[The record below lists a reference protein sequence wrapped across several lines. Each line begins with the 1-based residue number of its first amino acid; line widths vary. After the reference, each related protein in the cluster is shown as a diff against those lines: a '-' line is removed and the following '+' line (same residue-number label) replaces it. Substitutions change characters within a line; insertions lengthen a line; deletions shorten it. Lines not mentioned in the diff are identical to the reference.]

1 MKQLK
6 LIKFFFVLA
15 MIFIAGI
22 FTYAQNLKGKI
33 IDEKGEGIP
42 GVAIQVVSLGIG
54 TVTDVDGKYSF
65 ALSAG
70 THIVIYSF
78 LGYGSIT
85 KTIIMGTADQILDV
99 DMSTSATILQELVIS
114 TGSRNSQRTI
124 IDAPVPVDILSAA
137 DLKSTGQVS
146 FDKALQYR
154 VPSFNTV
161 NTPVND
167 ATTLLDPYEIRNMG
181 PSRTLVLIDG
191 KRKNLSSLLYVQ
203 FSPGRGE
210 TGVDLSA
217 IPQDAIER
225 VEILRDGASAQYGS
239 DAIAGVM
246 NVILKSRSQSSSLN
260 VNVGTTTKKN
270 NGGLAGDT
278 GHGQSYGISLNSGYS
293 NDKKYLNYT
302 VGFKHEGS
310 VIRSGIVDVPT
321 EIATFGGS
329 PAQDALITSY
339 LKDYPTGNNVNGSGE
354 VTGANFLINGG
365 INFSEKGLLYVN
377 AAIVAKKVNSFANFR
392 TPYWRQDRGLLH
404 SSTDNG
410 GKNYI
415 TSATLAF
422 PEDPVAL
429 YKGYTGYVPTF
440 EGDLKDYNATI
451 GIKNTLG
458 AWKTDVSL
466 TTGGNTQTYT
476 VNNTVNRTL
485 GISSPTFFKPGGF
498 SFSHLVG
505 NIDLSRNLTDKI
517 SLSIGSEARNETY
530 KIIAGDD
537 ASVTGEGSNS
547 FPGINPV
554 NAATNSRFNIG
565 AYADLNFDITQDFL
579 ISGAFRTE
587 KYSDFGNASVW
598 KIASRYKLLDNKLV
612 FRGSVSTGFRAPT
625 LHQIYAQS
633 IQASFAGGTIVSSG
647 LFNNNSAQARLLG
660 IQKLKPEKSTNL
672 TLGVGLNPTRDLN
685 LTLDFYNI
693 SIKDRIVYSSSIS
706 TSDAS
711 TALYNILQ
719 KNGLVSVQF
728 FINGIKTNTSGLDFV
743 LSQRNL
749 NLGLGKLGISLAGNV
764 VLDNEIVGSPNEP
777 AAIKSA
783 GSSILNEQ
791 VKSLLTEGRPNY
803 KVILGFD
810 YSLGKWNFNLYN
822 TLFGPTAFRDLDN
835 GGSDMLNIKAE
846 FDPAVVSDLS
856 IGYRISDKV
865 SLTLNANNILN
876 VLPKWDL
883 VASPAE
889 SVVDKAASIKSANEI
904 LSNPGKKSLLRGF
917 LGFSGRYDILG
928 YNGSQFSQ
936 LGTILN
942 ANLSIKF

>member
-1 MKQLK
+1 MNQ
-6 LIKFFFVLA
+6 IKIFKHIVPT
-15 MIFIAGI
+15 MIILFCTVFSYG
-22 FTYAQNLKGKI
+22 QNLKGKVT
-33 IDEKGEGIP
+33 DQKGEGIP
-42 GVAIQVVSLGIG
+42 GVAIQIAGTSSG
-54 TVTDVDGKYSF
+54 TVSDIDGAYSLPLNGGSHVINYSYLGFGTISKTVVMGSTDQS
-65 ALSAG
+65 
-70 THIVIYSF
+70 
-78 LGYGSIT
+78 
-85 KTIIMGTADQILDV
+85 LDV
-99 DMSTSATILQELVIS
+99 DMSTSTTILQEVVIS
-114 TGSRNSQRTI
+114 TGSRNTQRTI
-124 IDAPVPVDILSAA
+124 IDAPVPVDILSAG

-246 NVILKSRSQSSSLN
+246 NVILKSRNQGSSLN
-260 VNVGTTTKKN
+260 VNVGTSTKKN
-270 NGGLAGDT
+270 NGGLVGNT
-278 GHGQSYGISLNSGYS
+278 GYGQSYGISLNSGYS
-293 NDKKYLNYT
+293 NDKKFLNYT
-302 VGFKHEGS
+302 VGFKHDGS
-310 VIRSGIVDVPT
+310 VVRSGIVDVPT
-321 EIATFGGS
+321 EIATFGGDAAS
-329 PAQDALITSY
+329 DALIRNY
-339 LKDYPTGNNVNGSGE
+339 LKDFPTANNVNGSGE
-354 VTGANFLINGG
+354 ITSANFLINGG
-365 INFSEKGLLYVN
+365 VNFSEKGLLYVN

-392 TPYWRQDRGLLH
+392 TPYWRLDRGLLH
-404 SSTDNG
+404 SPTDNG

-415 TSATLAF
+415 TSGTLQGF
-422 PEDPVAL
+422 PDAVDL

-440 EGDLKDYNATI
+440 EGDMKDYNATI
-451 GIKNTLG
+451 GVKNTLG

-466 TTGGNTQTYT
+466 TTGGNSQTYT
-476 VNNTVNRTL
+476 VNNTVNRSL
-485 GISSPTFFKPGGF
+485 GTASPTFFKPGGF
-498 SFSHLVG
+498 GFSHLVG
-505 NIDLSRNLTDKI
+505 NIDLSRNLTDQI
-517 SLSIGSEARNETY
+517 SLSIGSEARSETY

-537 ASVTGEGSNS
+537 ASVTGQGSNS
-547 FPGINPV
+547 FPGINPI

-565 AYADLNFDITQDFL
+565 AYADINFDITQDFL

-587 KYSDFGNASVW
+587 KYSDFGNANVW
-598 KIASRYKLLDNKLV
+598 KLSSRYKLADNKLV
-612 FRGSVSTGFRAPT
+612 FRGSLSTGFRAPT

-633 IQASFAGGTIVSSG
+633 IQASFAAGTIVSSG
-647 LFNNNSAQARLLG
+647 LFNNNSVQARLLG
-660 IQKLKPEKSTNL
+660 IPKLNPEKSTNL
-672 TLGVGLNPTRDLN
+672 SLGVGINPTKDLN
-685 LTLDFYNI
+685 FTLDFYNI
-693 SIKDRIVYSSSIS
+693 TLKDRIVYSSSIS
-706 TSDAS
+706 TSDKT
-711 TALYNILQ
+711 TALYNILA
-719 KNGLVSVQF
+719 KNELVSVQF
-728 FINGIKTNTSGLDFV
+728 FINGIKTQTSGLDFV

-749 NLGLGKLGISLAGNV
+749 GLGMGKLGINFAGNI
-764 VLDNEIVGSPNEP
+764 VLNNKIVGTPNEP

-810 YSLGKWNFNLYN
+810 YNLNKWNFNLYN
-822 TLFGPTAFRDLDN
+822 TLFGKTAFRDLDN

-846 FDPAVVSDLS
+846 FKPAVVTDLS
-856 IGYRISDKV
+856 IGYQISDKV
-865 SLTLNANNILN
+865 ALTLNANNLLN

-883 VASPAE
+883 IASPAE
-889 SVVDKAASIKSANEI
+889 SVTNKSASLAAANEI
-904 LSNPGKKSLLRGF
+904 LNNPAKKSLLRGF

-936 LGTILN
+936 LGTLLN
-942 ANLSIKF
+942 ANLNIRF

>member
-1 MKQLK
+1 MKKIFLRTSFIVTT
-6 LIKFFFVLA
+6 LMITVLGT
-15 MIFIAGI
+15 F
-22 FTYAQNLKGKI
+22 AQGKLKGKVT
-33 IDEKGEGIP
+33 DENGEGIP
-42 GVAIQVVSLGIG
+42 GVVIQKSG
-54 TVTDVDGKYSF
+54 TSTGT
-65 ALSAG
+65 LSEINGNYELVLTAG
-70 THIVIYSF
+70 SHVINYSF
-78 LGYGSIT
+78 LGFGTIT
-85 KTIIMGTADQILDV
+85 KTVIMDTEDQVMDI
-99 DMSTSATILQELVIS
+99 DMSTSTALLQEVVIS

-124 IDAPVPVDILSAA
+124 IDAPVPVDILGSA

-154 VPSFNTV
+154 VPSFSTV

-167 ATTLLDPYEIRNMG
+167 ATTLLDPYEIRNLG
-181 PSRTLVLIDG
+181 PSRTLILIDG

-210 TGVDLSA
+210 TGVDLAA

-246 NVILKSRSQSSSLN
+246 NVILKSRNQSSSLN
-260 VNVGTTTKKN
+260 VNVGSTAKKN
-270 NGGLAGDT
+270 NGGLVGDT
-278 GHGQSYGISLNSGYS
+278 GYGQSYGIALNSGYS

-302 VGFKHEGS
+302 VGFKRES
-310 VIRSGIVDVPT
+310 SIVRSGIIHVPT

-329 PAQDALITSY
+329 PAQDALITTY
-339 LKDYPTGNNVNGSGE
+339 LKDHPTGNNVNGSGE
-354 VTGANFLINGG
+354 ITAANFLINGG
-365 INFSEKGLLYVN
+365 INFSEKGLLYAN

-392 TPYWRQDRGLLH
+392 VPYWRQDRGLLH
-404 SSTDNG
+404 SATDNK

-415 TSATLAF
+415 TTATLAF
-422 PEDPVAL
+422 PEDPVDL

-440 EGDLKDYNATI
+440 EGDLRDYNATI

-466 TTGGNTQTYT
+466 TTGGNSQTYT
-476 VNNTVNRTL
+476 VNNTINRGL
-485 GISSPTFFKPGGF
+485 GTASPTFFKPGGF

-517 SLSIGSEARNETY
+517 SLSIGTEARNETY
-530 KIIAGDD
+530 KIIAGDE
-537 ASVTGEGSNS
+537 ASYISEGSNS
-547 FPGINPV
+547 FPGINPI

-565 AYADLNFDITQDFL
+565 AYADLNYDITTDFL

-587 KYSDFGNASVW
+587 RYSDFGNANVW
-598 KIASRYKLLDNKLV
+598 KIASRYKLMASKLV
-612 FRGSVSTGFRAPT
+612 LRGSVSTGFRAPT

-660 IQKLKPEKSTNL
+660 IPKLKPEKSNNL
-672 TLGVGLNPTRDLN
+672 SIGVGLNPTKDLN
-685 LTLDFYNI
+685 LTVDFYNI
-693 SIKDRIVYSSSIS
+693 VIKDRIVYSSSIS
-706 TSDAS
+706 TSDQS
-711 TALYNILQ
+711 TALYKILE
-719 KNGLVSVQF
+719 KNDLVSVQF

-749 NLGLGKLGISLAGNV
+749 NLGVGKLGISLAGNV
-764 VLDNEIVGSPNEP
+764 VLNNEIVGSPNEP
-777 AAIKSA
+777 SAIKSA

-803 KVILGFD
+803 KTILGFD
-810 YSLGKWNFNLYN
+810 YMLGKWNFNLYN

-846 FDPAVVSDLS
+846 FEPAVVSDLS
-856 IGYRISDKV
+856 IGYRISEKV
-865 SLTLNANNILN
+865 AITINANNLLN

-889 SVVDKAASIKSANEI
+889 SVKDKAKSIAAANEI
-904 LSNPGKKSLLRGF
+904 LNNPAKKALLRGF

-936 LGTILN
+936 IGTIFN
-942 ANLSIKF
+942 ANLNIKF